1 MKLWESRR
9 NNHDVKIAS
18 LVENF
23 TAEEDTSYDQILVNY
38 DVIGSIAH
46 ATMLKKIGILKN
58 GELLALKKSLKE
70 IIKLNKRGK
79 FKIEPKDEDVHSK
92 IEYFLTKKLDVVGK
106 KLHTGRSRNDQV
118 LVDLR
123 LYTREKLLSI
133 EQAILDLC
141 TVVIKFAKTNLEIPM
156 PGYTHYRKAMPSSVA
171 LWACSLAEALL
182 DDLEIVKNTYKLNNQ
197 NPLGSA
203 AGYGVPLNIDRNFTT
218 SLLGFDKTQNNV
230 LYVQNSRGKIESIV
244 LAALTQIMTD
254 LSRFSNELIIFS
266 MDEFGFINIPPE
278 FCTGSSIMPKKRN
291 PDVLELL
298 RARSSKVLSFY
309 ISTITTIKDLLSG
322 YSRDLQE
329 TKEYL
334 IKSLDITEE
343 CLKILVPL
351 VKKMEANKERLVN
364 SFTPELFAADEAINL
379 AKYGIP
385 FREAYKQINY
395 NFHDMKVKDPVKS
408 IQLRKHLG
416 APGNL
421 NIEQLEKQIQEEN
434 HRLNQERKSIDKKIQ
449 MLLK

>member
-1 MKLWESRR
+1 MKLWQSKKDAQITKL
-9 NNHDVKIAS
+9 NG

-23 TAEEDTSYDQILVNY
+23 TAENDISYDQVLINY
-38 DVIGSIAH
+38 DIIGSIAH
-46 ATMLKKIGILKN
+46 ASMLKKIGILKN
-58 GELLALKKSLKE
+58 GELAALKKPLKE
-70 IIKLNKRGK
+70 IVKLNKKGK
-79 FKIEPKDEDVHSK
+79 FRLDPEDEDVHSK
-92 IEYFLTKKLDVVGK
+92 VENYLTKKIGEVGK
-106 KLHTGRSRNDQV
+106 KLHTGRSRNDQI

-123 LYTREKLLSI
+123 LYTRERLLTI

-141 TVVIKFAKTNLEIPM
+141 VSLIKFAKNNLETPM
-156 PGYTHYRKAMPSSVA
+156 PGYTHFRKAMPSSVA
-171 LWACSLAEALL
+171 LWACSLAESLL
-182 DDLEIVKNTYKLNNQ
+182 DDLEIVKNAYKLNNQ

-203 AGYGVPLNIDRNFTT
+203 AGYGVPLNIDREYTT
-218 SLLGFDKTQNNV
+218 SLLGFGKTQNNV

-244 LAALTQIMTD
+244 LGALTQIMTD

-266 MDEFGFINIPPE
+266 MDEFGFINISQE

-291 PDVLELL
+291 PDVLELI
-298 RARSSKVLSFY
+298 RARSSKVLSY
-309 ISTITTIKDLLSG
+309 YLSTITTIKDLLSG

-343 CLKILVPL
+343 CLKILAPL
-351 VKKMEANKERLVN
+351 VKKLEVNKDRLIDA
-364 SFTPELFAADEAINL
+364 FTPELFAADEAINL

-395 NFHDMKVKDPVKS
+395 NFHDLKTKDPVKS

-421 NIEQLEKQIQEEN
+421 NIEKLEKQIEEEN
-434 HRLNQERKSIDKKIQ
+434 LRINQETKAIDKKIQ
-449 MLLK
+449 ILFK